1 MKYFLSNEYKIL
13 LLNTLN
19 YNYIININI
28 VVVWNPVWDEERS
41 GSPDLGEIWEETE
54 VFLQKKK
61 STSSL
66 WKRGSTGRQQRRRKE
81 EWKNKVRRS
90 SFRLTTAGTQH
101 AIRKSCFTTDDE
113 VRGAP
118 GCGCHRSSLYSH
130 TEVSYVYETDVRNER
145 EVLKRVKSN
154 T

>member
-1 MKYFLSNEYKIL
+1 MLWSEIPFGMRREAEVQIL
-13 LLNTLN
+13 
-19 YNYIININI
+19 
-28 VVVWNPVWDEERS
+28 EKSRRK
-41 GSPDLGEIWEETE
+41 
-54 VFLQKKK
+54 QK
-61 STSSL
+61 SSCKRRKVL
-66 WKRGSTGRQQRRRKE
+66 HLCEKRGSTGRQQRRRKE

-90 SFRLTTAGTQH
+90 SFRVTTAGTQH
-101 AIRKSCFTTDDE
+101 TNRKSCFTTDDE